1 MRKYEILL
9 VDDDLNILTVIAS
22 ALEDKGYQVT
32 TASSGEVAIEAL
44 SIKDFDLVITDLNM
58 HETDGIAVLK
68 KTKDLNPVCGVMI
81 LTGNRD
87 VTFAIEALRVGADDY
102 MLKPC
107 NLSELWERVAKCLE
121 SSELRLSHGRPE
133 WRVAHQATSSEHN
146 EIQLD
151 ADGRLS
157 SLPDAFL
164 SERSH

>member
-1 MRKYEILL
+1 MANILI
-9 VDDDLNILTVIAS
+9 VDDSPAILTVIAS

-32 TASSGEVAIEAL
+32 TALSGEVAIEAL

-68 KTKDLNPVCGVMI
+68 KAKELNPVCGVMI

-102 MLKPC
+102 MFKPC

-121 SSELRLSHGRPE
+121 RSELRLRHGRPE
-133 WRVAHQATSSEHN
+133 WRVPHQATSSERK
-146 EIQLD
+146 EVQL
-151 ADGRLS
+151 
-157 SLPDAFL
+157 
-164 SERSH
+164 

>member
-9 VDDDLNILTVIAS
+9 VDDDLNVLTVIAS

-68 KTKDLNPVCGVMI
+68 KTKELNPVCGVMI

-87 VTFAIEALRVGADDY
+87 RAFAIEALRVGADDY

-121 SSELRLSHGRPE
+121 RSELRLSPSIHKFDDEFIYSG
-133 WRVAHQATSSEHN
+133 
-146 EIQLD
+146 
-151 ADGRLS
+151 LS
-157 SLPDAFL
+157 AK
-164 SERSH
+164 

>member
-1 MRKYEILL
+1 MPNILI
-9 VDDDLNILTVIAS
+9 VDDSPAILTVIAS

-32 TASSGEVAIEAL
+32 TASSGEVAIETL

-68 KTKDLNPVCGVMI
+68 KAKELNPVCGVMI

-87 VTFAIEALRVGADDY
+87 RAFAIEALRVGADDY

-121 SSELRLSHGRPE
+121 RSELRLRHGRPE
-133 WRVAHQATSSEHN
+133 WRVPHQATSSEHK
-146 EIQLD
+146 EVQL
-151 ADGRLS
+151 
-157 SLPDAFL
+157 
-164 SERSH
+164 